1 MKTTLKV
8 FLVLV
13 GLIVLFFAVPPSL
26 SAQDTLMVLFGFL
39 LLFVSVA
46 GVLAG
51 LLMLLQEVLKKHG

>member
-39 LLFVSVA
+39 LLVVSVA

-51 LLMLLQEVLKKHG
+51 IWMLLHEVPEKNG